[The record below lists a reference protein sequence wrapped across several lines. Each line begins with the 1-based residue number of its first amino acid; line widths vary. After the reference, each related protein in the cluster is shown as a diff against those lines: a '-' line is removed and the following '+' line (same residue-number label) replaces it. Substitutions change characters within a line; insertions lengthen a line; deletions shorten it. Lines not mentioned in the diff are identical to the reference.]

1 MFRARIYTSVFPS
14 SLSFSFSRGRVENY
28 SRQECLCV
36 APEEVGSC
44 LFVRAGVI
52 MLLEVQEDTLLISI
66 RGERGERAWWWLVTK
81 KKKKQQ
87 EASSS
92 SSSSQ

>member
-1 MFRARIYTSVFPS
+1 MFRARIYISVFPS
-14 SLSFSFSRGRVENY
+14 SLSLSFSRERVENY

-66 RGERGERAWWWLVTK
+66 RGERGERAWWLVTK

>member
-1 MFRARIYTSVFPS
+1 
-14 SLSFSFSRGRVENY
+14 
-28 SRQECLCV
+28 
-36 APEEVGSC
+36 
-44 LFVRAGVI
+44 